1 MTPLKF
7 SIITVVFN
15 NEKTIADTVR
25 SIAIQTYPNVEY
37 LVIDGL
43 STDGTLQKLHQ
54 YSEVVTRVISEKDK
68 GIYDAMNKGIALA
81 TGDIIGFINAD
92 DFYPSPDVLSTVATA
107 FNSSGA
113 DSCFGDLCYVQQNDV
128 SRIVRYWKSCTFKLG
143 LFEKGWCPPHPTFFV
158 RRAVYQRLG
167 GFNLD
172 YKIAA
177 DVELMAR
184 FLAAGRITSHY
195 IPQVLVHMRLGG
207 TTNRNLGNIV
217 KQNLEI
223 RRGLLAQGL
232 RFSWLDF
239 VWSKVLSRAF
249 QFVQRPV

>member
-1 MTPLKF
+1 MKI
-7 SIITVVFN
+7 SVITVCYKSA
-15 NEKTIADTVR
+15 ETIGHTLRSVR
-25 SIAIQTYPNVEY
+25 NQTYGTVEHII
-37 LVIDGL
+37 VDGG
-43 STDGTLQKLHQ
+43 SMDTTL
-54 YSEVVTRVISEKDK
+54 EVVAALGPHVARLVSERDK

-92 DFYPSPDVLSTVATA
+92 DFYPSPDVLSIVAAA
-107 FNSSGA
+107 FETSGA

-128 SRIVRYWKSCTFKLG
+128 SRIVRYWKSCAFKPG

-184 FLAAGRITSHY
+184 FLAAGRITSYY

-207 TTNRNLGNIV
+207 TTNRNLINIV

-249 QFVQRPV
+249 QFVQRPA

>member
-1 MTPLKF
+1 M
-7 SIITVVFN
+7 
-15 NEKTIADTVR
+15 
-25 SIAIQTYPNVEY
+25 QTYPNVEY

-54 YSEVVTRVISEKDK
+54 YREAVTRVISEKDK
-68 GIYDAMNKGIALA
+68 GIYDAMNKGIAMA

-92 DFYPSPDVLSTVATA
+92 DFYPSPEVLSTVAAA
-107 FNSSGA
+107 FETSGA

-167 GFNLD
+167 GFNLN

-239 VWSKVLSRAF
+239 LWSKVLSRAF
-249 QFVQRPV
+249 QFVQRPA

>member
-1 MTPLKF
+1 MKI
-7 SIITVVFN
+7 SVITVCY
-15 NEKTIADTVR
+15 ESAETIGQTLRSVR
-25 SIAIQTYPNVEY
+25 NQTYDNIEHIIV
-37 LVIDGL
+37 DGG
-43 STDGTLQKLHQ
+43 SMDATL
-54 YSEVVTRVISEKDK
+54 EVVAAAGSGVAKLISEKDK
-68 GIYDAMNKGIALA
+68 GIYDAMNKGIAWA

-92 DFYPSPDVLSTVATA
+92 DFYPSPDVLSTVAAA
-107 FNSSGA
+107 FESSSA
-113 DSCFGDLCYVQQNDV
+113 DSCFGDLCYVQQSDV
-128 SRIVRYWKSCTFKLG
+128 SRIVRYWKSCMFKPG
-143 LFEKGWCPPHPTFFV
+143 MFEKGWCPPHPTFFV

-184 FLAAGRITSHY
+184 FLAAGHISSYY

-207 TTNRNLGNIV
+207 TTNRNLRNII

-232 RFSWLDF
+232 RFSWVEF
-239 VWSKVLSRAF
+239 VWNKLLSRTS

>member
-1 MTPLKF
+1 VAK
-7 SIITVVFN
+7 
-15 NEKTIADTVR
+15 
-25 SIAIQTYPNVEY
+25 
-37 LVIDGL
+37 LV
-43 STDGTLQKLHQ
+43 
-54 YSEVVTRVISEKDK
+54 SERDK
-68 GIYDAMNKGIALA
+68 GIYDAMNKGIAMA

-92 DFYPSPDVLSTVATA
+92 DFYPSPDVLSTVAAA
-107 FNSSGA
+107 FESSGA

-128 SRIVRYWKSCTFKLG
+128 SRVVRYWKSCTFKPG

-167 GFNLD
+167 GFNLN

-184 FLAAGRITSHY
+184 FLAAGRITSYY

-232 RFSWLDF
+232 RFSWLYF
-239 VWSKVLSRAF
+239 IWSKVLSRAF
-249 QFVQRPV
+249 QFVQRPA

>member
-1 MTPLKF
+1 MKI
-7 SIITVVFN
+7 SVITVCYN
-15 NEKTIADTVR
+15 SATTIGDTLRSVR
-25 SIAIQTYPNVEY
+25 EQTYEDIEHIV
-37 LVIDGL
+37 VDGC
-43 STDGTLQKLHQ
+43 STDSTL
-54 YSEVVTRVISEKDK
+54 EVVANEGTHVVKLVSEKDV
-68 GIYDAMNKGIALA
+68 GIYDAMNKGVALA
-81 TGDIIGFINAD
+81 TGDIVGFINAD
-92 DFYPSPDVLSTVATA
+92 DFYPSADVISTVAA
-107 FNSSGA
+107 IFDSSGA

-128 SRIVRYWKSCTFKLG
+128 SRIVRYWKSCTFKPG

-184 FLAAGRITSHY
+184 FLEVGGITSRY

-207 TTNRNLGNIV
+207 ITNRNLGNVV

-239 VWSKVLSRAF
+239 VWSKVLSRVF